1 MWHTFKDFVPRGQA
15 AGGVPLVHGELA
27 SAFAHIIML
36 YRFYMAIVRGV
47 GPKTTVMRE
56 KAFGPVIRVT
66 PASSDDEA
74 VAIANSTRYGLTD
87 QVYSRDLDA
96 ARRIAA
102 RLAAAQVGINT
113 CARRGDL
120 LFGGT
125 KAGGL
130 GRSGGTYALASY
142 TKLRATVHPA
152 D

>member
-1 MWHTFKDFVPRGQA
+1 MQ
-15 AGGVPLVHGELA
+15 E
-27 SAFAHIIML
+27 
-36 YRFYMAIVRGV
+36 
-47 GPKTTVMRE
+47 E
-56 KAFGPVIRVT
+56 AFGPVVCVT

-96 ARRIAA
+96 AHRVAA

-120 LFGGT
+120 PFGGT
-125 KAGGL
+125 KASGI
-130 GRSGGTYALASY
+130 GRSGGAHALDSY
-142 TKLRATVHPA
+142 TELRATVRPA